1 MLLYAT
7 PPDWFAAA
15 TADLGGLL
23 SDHLHAER
31 KAAENALLLLRKY
44 PHDRLFVETLARLA
58 HEETSHVVQVSLSM
72 QELGLAP
79 RSDISNPYTRQLFT
93 LMRQGEPARKVD
105 SLLVAALIEAR
116 SHERLRLLAAGFA
129 ALGAKGGAF
138 AERFTKL
145 ADFYTVLANA
155 EERHAESFVALAER
169 EDSQHAV
176 ADRLTALALSEA
188 TIVAALPMG
197 PRVH

>member
-1 MLLYAT
+1 MLLHAT
-7 PPDWFAAA
+7 SADWFAAA

-44 PHDRLFVETLARLA
+44 PHDRDFVETLARLA
-58 HEETSHVVQVSLSM
+58 HEETSHVVQVTLLM
-72 QELGLAP
+72 EELGLSP
-79 RSDISNPYTRQLFT
+79 RSDISNPYTRQLFEQ
-93 LMRQGEPARKVD
+93 MRQGEPARKVD

-129 ALGAKGGAF
+129 EVAARGGAESAR
-138 AERFTKL
+138 AEKL
-145 ADFYTVLANA
+145 SEFYTVLANA

-169 EDSQHAV
+169 ADSKPAV
-176 ADRLTALALSEA
+176 AERLQALAQREA
-188 TIVAALPMG
+188 AIVAELPLG